1 MSANPVKAV
10 SSERETSAV
19 NGWLMLIVNL
29 ALLFGSAAWFVSI
42 IVRAAS
48 TDNAD
53 ALWWLIAAGLSEVLA
68 IILLC
73 GHFTLQPNEARVL
86 ILFGAYKGT
95 VRTSGFWWANPFY
108 ARVRG

>member
-1 MSANPVKAV
+1 KAV

-29 ALLFGSAAWFVSI
+29 TLLFGSAAWFVSI
-42 IVRAAS
+42 IARAAR
-48 TDNAD
+48 TDPD
-53 ALWWLIAAGLSEVLA
+53 GLWWLIAAALSETLA

-86 ILFGAYKGT
+86 ILLGAYKGT

-108 ARVRG
+108 A